1 MSERQQPT
9 GAPSPRDANFNPRE
23 LRVRLRVRPM
33 LGRRSR
39 VLSTGSSAGR
49 GTPAGVG
56 TLRRKGPP
64 RISGSLLRLA
74 LAVIVAY
81 GTLGGGLL
89 YWQVMQARELTT
101 DPLNPIVLAAAR
113 DAPRGAIYDVN
124 GIVLADNVPGS
135 NRQREYPYVVAA
147 PVVGYKSTIFGATG
161 LEKAYDT
168 QLTGLGSLSE
178 VDALLRKF
186 KAQSYNPADVHTSL
200 DIHLQQAAADLLGSQ
215 RGAVVAIEPS
225 TGRILALVSS
235 PTFDPNKVV
244 DPNQGRRY
252 IAGLQ
257 DSGDSPLLDRAT
269 QGLYVPGSVYKIVT
283 ATAGLG
289 SGAITPQTTYADQ
302 PGEIDT
308 GFLVDGFRI
317 HDFPRKVQ
325 TDHPLNFFEATEVS
339 DNIWFA
345 HAGLDI
351 GPANMLDW
359 AARYG
364 FGQRIPFELP
374 TSPSQV
380 TSGGGP
386 YLGFRDRVELA
397 NAAYGQAQ
405 VLVTPLQMAL
415 VAATIANHGLEMK
428 PKLVDYLQT
437 ADGTVT
443 NIDPQALS
451 QVCDPGVASVIGQA
465 MQQAV
470 EGQYGKAFAGAAKV
484 PGVPTAGKSG
494 TAQLG
499 GDAAPHSWF
508 IGYAPADAPKIAI
521 AVIVEGG
528 GAGAQRAV
536 PMAGELMAR
545 YLSANE

>member
-1 MSERQQPT
+1 MLGTRGATHGVAPSRPK
-9 GAPSPRDANFNPRE
+9 GAP
-23 LRVRLRVRPM
+23 
-33 LGRRSR
+33 
-39 VLSTGSSAGR
+39 
-49 GTPAGVG
+49 
-56 TLRRKGPP
+56 
-64 RISGSLLRLA
+64 RIAGSLLRLSVA
-74 LAVIVAY
+74 LALIY

-89 YWQVMQARELTT
+89 YWQVMQARALTI

-113 DAPRGAIYDVN
+113 DAPRGTIYAAN
-124 GIVLADNVPGS
+124 GEVLADNVPG
-135 NRQREYPYVVAA
+135 NQRQREYPYLVAA
-147 PVVGYKSTIFGATG
+147 PVVGYRSSIFGTAG
-161 LEKAYDT
+161 LEKAYDS
-168 QLTGLGSLSE
+168 QLTGLGLNE
-178 VDALLRKF
+178 GDDLLRKF
-186 KAQSYNPADVHTSL
+186 QAQAYNPSDLHTSL
-200 DIHLQQAAADLLGSQ
+200 DIDLQQAAADLLGDQ
-215 RGAVVAIEPS
+215 HGAVVAIEPS

-235 PTFDPNKVV
+235 PTFDPNRIVS
-244 DPNQGRRY
+244 PNQGRTY
-252 IAGLQ
+252 VATLQ
-257 DSGDSPLLDRAT
+257 ADSDSPLLNRAT
-269 QGLYVPGSVYKIVT
+269 QGLYVPGSVFKIVT
-283 ATAGLG
+283 ATAGLAT
-289 SGAITPQTTYADQ
+289 GAITPDTTYPDQ
-302 PGEIDT
+302 PGEINT
-308 GFLVDGFRI
+308 GFLVDGFRV

-325 TDHPLNFFEATEVS
+325 TDHPLNFYEATEVS

-351 GPANMLDW
+351 GPTNLIDW

-386 YLGFRDRVELA
+386 YDGMRDRVELA
-397 NAAYGQAQ
+397 NAAYGQAE

-415 VAATIANHGLEMK
+415 VAATIANGGLEME

-437 ADGTVT
+437 ADGNVSQI
-443 NIDPQALS
+443 NPQPLS
-451 QVCDPGVASVIGQA
+451 QVCDPGVASIIGQA

-470 EGQYGKAFAGAAKV
+470 EGQYGKLFAGAAKV

-536 PMAGELMAR
+536 PMAGELMSR
-545 YLSANE
+545 YLGVTP